1 MMQKLVFLSLTAA
14 LVVCGQD
21 TRSPAQTPPTAARPL
36 AERPPAAADLTVA
49 VDSKTFV
56 IGADDVLRIRVWREP
71 ELGADLRVRPDGKI
85 TLPLGGE
92 VQAAGR
98 TPEQLGQEVAKAL
111 ASYING
117 PLVMVSV
124 LEVRSKKYS
133 VTGEVNRPA
142 AYPLVVPTT
151 ILDAIINAGGFR
163 DYAKKKKVTVL
174 RKGKVIKFNYEEV
187 IKGKNLQQNIGVED
201 GDLIVVP

>member
-1 MMQKLVFLSLTAA
+1 MMQELVFLSLMAS

-21 TRSPAQTPPTAARPL
+21 TRSPAQTPPTAAKPL
-36 AERPPAAADLTVA
+36 AERPPAASDLTVA
-49 VDSKTFV
+49 VDSRTFV

-71 ELGADLRVRPDGKI
+71 ELGVDLRVRPDGKI

-111 ASYING
+111 SSYING

-133 VTGEVNRPA
+133 VTGEVNRPG

-151 ILDAIINAGGFR
+151 ILDATINAGGFR
-163 DYAKKKKVTVL
+163 DYAKKKVTVL

-201 GDLIVVP
+201 GDLIVAP